1 MKRTGFDYR
10 ILATFTITGAELGR
24 LITLSRLHYDGL
36 CRMAGVQGG
45 FLYGLCNQWAF
56 HNADKNRSVFCHWES
71 PASLDEAKSEMTQA
85 ELALSTEVSVS
96 TRELDILAKI
106 GEGEQFYCHGGDNA
120 PKPMMLTMQFVGML
134 RECVDEFN
142 RISPPVTLDRET
154 VTRNIWPD
162 CEGPGEDE
170 EV

>member
-56 HNADKNRSVFCHWES
+56 HNADKNKSVFCHWES
-71 PASLDEAKSEMTQA
+71 PASLDEHANPRAKAVMSAE

-96 TRELDILAKI
+96 SRELDILAKI
-106 GEGEQFYCHGGDNA
+106 GEGEQFYCHSWTPSGDDA

-134 RECVDEFN
+134 RECAAEFN
-142 RISPPVTLDRET
+142 RISPLATPV
-154 VTRNIWPD
+154 
-162 CEGPGEDE
+162 
-170 EV
+170 